1 MGKKL
6 LVTGGSGFIGSAFVR
21 HTIKN
26 GHEVVNVDAMT
37 YAASLESTKEVND
50 CSNYSFIKLDIRDRN
65 GINELL
71 QRTQPDAVVHFAA
84 ESHVDRSID
93 TPSDFIQTNIIGTYN
108 LLDAAT
114 NYLSK
119 TKNEKFRFLHVSTDE
134 VYGSLSL
141 DPKLLFTEETKYDP
155 RSPYSASKA
164 ASDHLVRAWGS
175 TYDLPTLITNC
186 SNNYGPFQFPEKLI
200 PKTISC
206 ALAGEP
212 IKIYGDG
219 KNIRDWL
226 FVDDHVSAVYS
237 VLNNGEIGSTYN
249 VGGNNEL
256 SNIDLVTRICDL
268 MTEISPHSEIDYHSL
283 ITFVRD
289 RPGHDRRYAINSSK
303 IQRELNWQPEYTLNT
318 GLRKTVDWYLKN
330 QNWWKPLIEL
340 DK

>member
-6 LVTGGSGFIGSAFVR
+6 LVTGGSGFIGSAIVR

-26 GHEVVNVDAMT
+26 GHEEVNVDAMT

-164 ASDHLVRAWGS
+164 ASDHLVRAWES

-219 KNIRDWL
+219 KYIRDWL